1 MDDSR
6 PMAKSASAISQEH
19 LARPE
24 QTRSET
30 QSYSEADFYASAA
43 EDLEA
48 ETEGSTSDY
57 NSDHNGSA
65 FASVLDSFPLPTQS
79 VTSTTSSSRSGS
91 GLSNGPGN
99 SMSKHR
105 WGLKLQVQ
113 QLQLGMRGGSG
124 GTSGGQGDSKGN
136 AMGGASSSS
145 LNLTGQQQAGSVSVE
160 FPSSSTGDNADM
172 DASDVYRPPP
182 GYNHAFV
189 HPSIKPLSPIAE
201 QDYMSPSP
209 HSSKDDNR
217 SMRLRGGSGSV
228 REKGNV
234 LNSSAEKGANK
245 EDPHAEGDDRV
256 SIRTSVRTG
265 SLVSATG
272 IVMSRAGSGGAV
284 DGTGIHN
291 KLSGPDAH
299 RKCTGS
305 LIGNVNTNQREQDHS
320 SHAN

>member
-6 PMAKSASAISQEH
+6 PMGKSASAISREY
-19 LARPE
+19 LALPE

-30 QSYSEADFYASAA
+30 QSYSEADFYASAV

-91 GLSNGPGN
+91 GLSSANGGP
-99 SMSKHR
+99 SAMTKHR

-113 QLQLGMRGGSG
+113 QLQMRGGSG
-124 GTSGGQGDSKGN
+124 SASGGQGDSKGN

-145 LNLTGQQQAGSVSVE
+145 LNLAGQQAGSVPVD
-160 FPSSSTGDNADM
+160 FPSSSTGASADM
-172 DASDVYRPPP
+172 DASDVYRTPP
-182 GYNHAFV
+182 GYNYNFV
-189 HPSIKPLSPIAE
+189 HPSVKPLSPIAE

-217 SMRLRGGSGSV
+217 SFRFRRGSGSV
-228 REKGNV
+228 KEKGNV
-234 LNSSAEKGANK
+234 LGSSADRNGNK
-245 EDPHAEGDDRV
+245 EDPHEGDDRI

-265 SLVSATG
+265 SLGSATG

-284 DGTGIHN
+284 DGTGIHS
-291 KLSGPDAH
+291 KLAGPDAH
-299 RKCTGS
+299 RKCKG
-305 LIGNVNTNQREQDHS
+305 LYRHREY
-320 SHAN
+320 